1 MKIGINTFYVVPG
14 DVGGAEYYLLNLIKG
29 LFAIDRHNEY
39 VLFVTPENK
48 HLYLPPYDNFK
59 MVVLPFSN
67 RKRSV
72 RILFEQ
78 TALPFYAQKEK
89 LDLLHSPN
97 NVAPLIKNTASVLTI
112 QTLHA
117 FQYAKELP
125 SFLKTLYRKM
135 HMRISSR
142 MADHIITPCE
152 FTRKDVIEIHQLSSE
167 RVTSILDYVSIPIL
181 YPDGIHTDHKV
192 LRQYGIEKPYIF
204 SPSSMFPYKNI
215 QGMLKAL
222 RILQVRFKL
231 PHTLVIAG
239 RDETGYYPYM
249 KKLAG
254 ELGVLDRFKYL
265 RCVPHQQT
273 PSLYRFADLTLYPSY
288 SETFGIPLLESMAI
302 GTPVVCSNRS
312 SLPEVAGDGAVLVD
326 PDDVEGMCQSIQ
338 RLMQDTEFKKEIVKK
353 GHERARMFSHENAA
367 KQTLDVYQSVCA
379 ARRK

>member
-1 MKIGINTFYVVPG
+1 MKIGINTLYVVPG

-29 LFAIDRHNEY
+29 LFAIDRDNEY

-48 HLYLPPYDNFK
+48 DIYLPPYENFK
-59 MVVLPFSN
+59 RVVLPFSN

-97 NVAPLIKNTASVLTI
+97 NVAPLIRNAASVLTI
-112 QTLHA
+112 QTLHS

-125 SFLKTLYRKM
+125 FLKTLYRRM

-152 FTRKDVIEIHQLSSE
+152 ITRKDAIQIHQLSPE

-181 YPDGIHTDHKV
+181 YPDGIHTDHTV
-192 LRQYGIEKPYIF
+192 LRKYGIEKPYIF

-215 QGMLKAL
+215 QGMLKTL
-222 RILQVRFKL
+222 KILQDRFKL
-231 PHTLVIAG
+231 PHYLVIAG
-239 RDETGYYPYM
+239 RDEIGYYPYM

-254 ELGVLDRFKYL
+254 ELGVLDRFKYIG
-265 RCVPHQQT
+265 CVLHEET
-273 PSLYRFADLTLYPSY
+273 PSLYRFADLTLFPSY
-288 SETFGIPLLESMAI
+288 SETFGIPVLESMAI
-302 GTPVVCSNRS
+302 GTCRWIRMMWKVCVN
-312 SLPEVAGDGAVLVD
+312 L
-326 PDDVEGMCQSIQ
+326 
-338 RLMQDTEFKKEIVKK
+338 FK
-353 GHERARMFSHENAA
+353 
-367 KQTLDVYQSVCA
+367 D
-379 ARRK
+379 